1 MTYFSNDNR
10 MVKGTSVNINDDNF
24 EKAMRKFKKKVA
36 DSGLIQTL
44 REKEYYEKPTIARKK
59 SAAAARNRWLKKL
72 RSEAL
77 PKKLF

>member
-10 MVKGTSVNINDDNF
+10 IVKGTSVSVTDENF

-36 DSGLIQTL
+36 DSGLMQSL

-59 SAAAARNRWLKKL
+59 AAAAARNRWLKKL